1 MLNQLPYRNI
11 TIATF
16 VDNSLFKHEAYGA
29 SLRAAKILND
39 HGVAVAFKSVS
50 STAVSHAWDILTNS
64 YRTTRESRT
73 SLNI

>member
-1 MLNQLPYRNI
+1 MLILSPYRNI

-16 VDNSLFKHEAYGA
+16 ADNSLFKHEAYGA

-50 STAVSHAWDILTNS
+50 YIVVSRA
-64 YRTTRESRT
+64 
-73 SLNI
+73 

>member
-1 MLNQLPYRNI
+1 MLILSPYRNI

-16 VDNSLFKHEAYGA
+16 ADNSLFKHEAYGA

-50 STAVSHAWDILTNS
+50 CVTVSRAWDILTNS
-64 YRTTRESRT
+64 CRTMRESRT
-73 SLNI
+73 SRNI